1 MSINMSDYGCLE
13 CGLWGDLLLGY
24 GVLNG
29 REDGLGVDSEIL
41 EREKEFILRTYN
53 NYLEFR
59 KSNGGHPV
67 VLEPEESFDDLSKM
81 VRGKL
86 DTCVNCQEVY
96 QRHYLTGKNLAL
108 SSQK

>member
-67 VLEPEESFDDLSKM
+67 VLESEESFDDLSSM
-81 VRGKL
+81 VRDKL
-86 DTCVNCQEVY
+86 NNCGYCQVVV
-96 QRHYLTGKNLAL
+96 QRHYLIGKAMASKNE
-108 SSQK
+108 